1 MAKMENGC
9 RGKKHALVLPI
20 TMQAHIAGILRL
32 CTDLAT
38 RGVAISF
45 VAGAREVAVLKENE
59 ELRELDFHLISYED
73 FAPSGGSE
81 QLHEKFNNPFEFIA
95 VAQKVFD
102 PVLEKLVADQR
113 AGLPGPTCLISDRL
127 LAFAQDVANELNI
140 PHYQFYSC
148 GAHFVRILQ
157 EYPKLLADGTLKL
170 HEDFRTGKVSIA
182 EYEGHLNIAGLPP
195 LRWKEILN
203 PIKLGLQMF
212 LDVADRIDEVDGL
225 IVNTFYEM
233 DAPQVDAIRQ
243 RWEGDPQGKTRQL
256 FLVGPLSNAANFK
269 DQSFV
274 SDSSRPGH
282 DCLQW
287 LDSRQPDSVLY
298 ICFGS
303 LVRFTIEQ
311 IHELAIAL
319 EASGHDFLW
328 VLSRGFSGKPFSDL
342 DEILPP
348 NFRSRTRDRGL
359 ILDGWVPQL
368 HVLSHPSTGGFVTHC
383 GWNSAI
389 EGVTTGV
396 PMIAWPQLPNDQGTV
411 CRHLVD
417 ELKIAVE
424 VGGSGKFNF
433 LYDAEIQSVVRNLVG
448 REELEDAVRFLLSE
462 QGNDMRA
469 RVRELK
475 KRADAAVAEGG
486 ARGKAM
492 DDIVQSIPTHN

>member
-1 MAKMENGC
+1 MENGC
-9 RGKKHALVLPI
+9 KGKKHALVLPL
-20 TMQAHIAGILRL
+20 TMQAHLAGILRL
-32 CTDLAT
+32 CTDLAI
-38 RGVAISF
+38 RGVTITF
-45 VAGAREVAVLKENE
+45 VAQAREIATLKEKD
-59 ELRELDFHLISYED
+59 ELRELDFHLLSYED

-81 QLHEKFNNPFEFIA
+81 QVHKKFNNPFEFID
-95 VAQKVFD
+95 VAQKLFD

-170 HEDFRTGKVSIA
+170 IEDPRTGKVSIA
-182 EYEGHLNIAGLPP
+182 EYEGHLKIAGLPP
-195 LRWKEILN
+195 LRWKDILN
-203 PIKLGLQMF
+203 PIKLGLKMF

-243 RWEGDPQGKTRQL
+243 RWEGDPQGKSSKL
-256 FLVGPLSNAANFK
+256 FLVGPLSNAATFK
-269 DQSFV
+269 DRSFV
-274 SDSSRPGH
+274 SGSSHPGH

-287 LDSRQPDSVLY
+287 LDSRQPESVLY

-303 LVRFTIEQ
+303 LVRFSTEQ
-311 IHELAIAL
+311 IHEFAIAL

-328 VLSRGFSGKPFSDL
+328 VLSRGVSGKPFSNL
-342 DEILPP
+342 DEVLPP
-348 NFRSRTRDRGL
+348 NFQARTRDRGL
-359 ILDGWVPQL
+359 IIDGWVPQL
-368 HVLSHPSTGGFVTHC
+368 QVLSHPSTGGFVTHC
-383 GWNSAI
+383 GWNSSI
-389 EGVTTGV
+389 EGATTGV

-424 VGGSGKFNF
+424 VGGSSRFNF
-433 LYDAEIQSVVRNLVG
+433 VFNEEMQSIVRNLVG
-448 REELEDAVRFLLSE
+448 HEELEKAVRFLMSE
-462 QGNDMRA
+462 QGNEMRA

-475 KRADAAVAEGG
+475 KKAEAAVAEGG
-486 ARGKAM
+486 ARGKAV
-492 DDIVQSIPTHN
+492 DDLVESIPLRTEL